1 MRTYLKINKINVII
15 NYNMWEEQNQFNT
28 WQQLIWNIFNKVMEM
43 HKCSNCSV
51 NLLLTDNKNIRQLN
65 KDFRNVDKA
74 TNVLSFPQLNPNDN
88 KEPLSLLEDINI
100 GDLAM
105 SYDVIM
111 EESKLFNKLFFD
123 RCTHLFVH
131 GVLHLLGMD
140 HIEEDERLKMESLE
154 IEILEYF
161 GIKNPYFVD

>member
-1 MRTYLKINKINVII
+1 
-15 NYNMWEEQNQFNT
+15 MWEEQNQFNT

-105 SYDVIM
+105 SYNVIM
-111 EESKLFNKLFFD
+111 EESKLFNKPFFD

>member
-15 NYNMWEEQNQFNT
+15 DYNMWEEQNQFNT
-28 WQQLIWNIFNKVMEM
+28 WQQLIGNIFNKVMEI

-51 NLLLTDNKNIRQLN
+51 NLLLTDNNTIRQLN
-65 KDFRNVDKA
+65 KDFRNIDKT
-74 TNVLSFPQLNPNDN
+74 TNVLSFPQLNPNNN

-111 EESKLFNKLFFD
+111 EESKLFNKPFFN

-154 IEILEYF
+154 INILEYF

>member
-105 SYDVIM
+105 SYNVIM
-111 EESKLFNKLFFD
+111 EESKLFNKPFFD